1 MSIVS
6 ASARRKEECA
16 ATARG
21 RMDIPAGLDIP
32 RRLIDS
38 SDAELEEAFSEA
50 VSGWKPGRQD
60 ADYVRVWA
68 EVFGEEL
75 PADCLRPRYCS
86 SFDLVQPF
94 LFAKFAAGYTVL
106 FGFINSAAA
115 EKQLCYCNI
124 IDNTSNIQHWIATES
139 LAKAAVI
146 ALLRAA
152 GYTIEFSN
160 PTSTQK

>member
-1 MSIVS
+1 MSIIS

-32 RRLIDS
+32 RRLLDPS
-38 SDAELEEAFSEA
+38 EGELEKAFSEA

-68 EVFGEEL
+68 EVFGEDL

-86 SFDLVQPF
+86 SFDLVLPF
-94 LFAKFAAGYTVL
+94 LEAWHTKGNYLEIARGKSMLAG
-106 FGFINSAAA
+106 
-115 EKQLCYCNI
+115 LCWQI
-124 IDNTSNIQHWIATES
+124 RFIDNSSNVCHYDRSES

-152 GYTIEFSN
+152 GYTIEFSSQPSN
-160 PTSTQK
+160 